1 MVEWLPQLHAF
12 MKAPFLSLFATA
24 VLAVGSLFN
33 AVLHAAEPQ
42 GSVQIRLDL
51 DRESLLANTD
61 ERAVVK
67 ISLDAA
73 RLERPENRP
82 PINLSLVIDR
92 SGSMSGSKIAHAKEA
107 ALAALNRL
115 SANDIFSLVAY
126 DSTVETLVSAQRV
139 GNGEA
144 IARAIRGLRAN
155 GGTALFGGVSEGA
168 SEVRK
173 NLEDREYSPR
183 IILISDGQAN
193 VGPNSPDD
201 LGRLGVALMKEGIP
215 VTTIGLGLDFNED
228 LMTRLAQRSDG
239 NTYFVESSADL
250 PRIFSAE
257 LGDAL
262 SVVARR
268 VLLTVTFQE
277 GVRPRQLIGRE
288 GVVNGQ
294 RVELELNQMSGGQEK
309 FALVEVEISPTEAG
323 QDRKIAEASVTY
335 DDALKQRKVT
345 VTAARKAHFTAD
357 RALVIGSANF
367 KVQTDYAE
375 NVMAL
380 AKDRAVALADDRKQE
395 QAARELRAKADEL
408 NLMAKTYG
416 NSAILAVT
424 SPSAAAA
431 NRIENEGLNNVSR
444 KTLRAESAQTIN
456 QQSYEAS
463 NYSSR

>member
-1 MVEWLPQLHAF
+1 
-12 MKAPFLSLFATA
+12 MKASLFAFLATA
-24 VLAVGSLFN
+24 ALSVGSL
-33 AVLHAAEPQ
+33 LSPRIHASDTE
-42 GSVQIRLDL
+42 GSVRIRLDL
-51 DRESLLANTD
+51 DRESLMANTD

-92 SGSMSGSKIAHAKEA
+92 SGSMSGAKIEHAKEA
-107 ALAALNRL
+107 ALAALGRL
-115 SANDIFSLVAY
+115 SASDIFSLVAY

-144 IARAIRGLRAN
+144 IARAIRSIRAK

-193 VGPNSPDD
+193 VGPSSPDE
-201 LGRLGVALMKEGIP
+201 LARLGTALMKEGIP

-250 PRIFSAE
+250 PRIFAAE

-262 SVVARR
+262 NVVARR
-268 VLLTVTFQE
+268 VLLSVTFPD

-288 GVVNGQ
+288 GVVKGQ
-294 RVELELNQMSGGQEK
+294 QVELELNQLSGGQEK

-323 QDRKIAEASVTY
+323 QERKIAEARVTY
-335 DDALKQRKVT
+335 EDVLSKRKVT
-345 VTAARKAHFTAD
+345 ALAERNAHFTSD
-357 RALVIGSANF
+357 RSVVIGSANF

-380 AKDRAVALADDRKQE
+380 AKDRAVALVDARKKE
-395 QAARELRAKADEL
+395 QAAKELRAQAEEL
-408 NLMAKTYG
+408 KQMAATYH
-416 NSAILAVT
+416 NSAVLAVT
-424 SPSAAAA
+424 SQSAAAA
-431 NRIENEGLNNVSR
+431 DRIENAGLDNASR
-444 KTLRAESAQTIN
+444 KTLRAESAQTKN
-456 QQSYEAS
+456 QQSYGSS

>member
-1 MVEWLPQLHAF
+1 
-12 MKAPFLSLFATA
+12 MKAPLLTLFATA
-24 VLAVGSLFN
+24 VFAAGSLFTSTLL
-33 AVLHAAEPQ
+33 ASDTE
-42 GSVQIRLDL
+42 GSVRIRLDL
-51 DRESLLANTD
+51 DRESLMANTD

-92 SGSMSGSKIAHAKEA
+92 SGSMGGSKIAHAKEA

-115 SANDIFSLVAY
+115 SSNDVFSLVAY

-144 IARAIRGLRAN
+144 IARAIRGIRAN

-173 NLEDREYSPR
+173 NLENHEYSPR

-193 VGPNSPDD
+193 VGPSSPEE
-201 LGRLGVALMKEGIP
+201 LGRLGAALMKEGIP

-250 PRIFSAE
+250 SRIFAAE

-268 VLLTVTFQE
+268 VLLSVTFPE

-288 GVVNGQ
+288 GVVKGQ

-323 QDRKIAEASVTY
+323 QERKIADASVTY
-335 DDALKQRKVT
+335 DDALRQRKVT
-345 VTAARKAHFTAD
+345 VTAARKARFTSD
-357 RALVIGSANF
+357 RAVVIGSANF

-375 NVMAL
+375 NVMAM
-380 AKDRAVALADDRKQE
+380 AKDRAVVLVDAQKKG
-395 QAARELRAKADEL
+395 QAAKELRAKADEL
-408 NLMAKTYG
+408 KQMAKTY
-416 NSAILAVT
+416 NNTAILAVA
-424 SPSAAAA
+424 SPGAAAA
-431 NRIENEGLNNVSR
+431 DRIENEGLDNVSR
-444 KTLRAESAQTIN
+444 KTLRAESAQTKN
-456 QQSYEAS
+456 QQSYGGS